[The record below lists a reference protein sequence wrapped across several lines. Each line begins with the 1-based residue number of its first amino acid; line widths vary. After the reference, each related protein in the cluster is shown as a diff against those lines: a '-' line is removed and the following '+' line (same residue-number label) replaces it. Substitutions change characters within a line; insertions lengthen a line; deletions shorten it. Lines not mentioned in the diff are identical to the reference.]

1 MKITRDQLDLM
12 LSGLRHVAATAQF
25 NADLHNIGK
34 APEHRI
40 SGIYCGSVQP
50 KELIQSISMLPAV
63 PEYVLV
69 PKNHGDAT
77 FWTRYTV
84 EGAGDFPWDM
94 LRHDESFPD
103 SVTDAGLMAD
113 ITARRQ
119 VTLKHVGD
127 RKWWTPTM
135 ARWNSFNW
143 NVIGEVIQE

>member
-1 MKITRDQLDLM
+1 MKITRDQLDLI
-12 LSGLRHVAATAQF
+12 LADLRSVAATAQLT
-25 NADLHNIGK
+25 ADLFNIGK
-34 APEHRI
+34 PAEQHI
-40 SGIYCGSVQP
+40 SAARCGSAQP
-50 KELIQSISMLPAV
+50 KELLQSMLMLTSA

-94 LRHDESFPD
+94 LRHDESFPE

-127 RKWWTPTM
+127 RKWWIPTM
-135 ARWNSFNW
+135 DRWNSFNW